1 MHSIAAISVNDALH
15 QALTYLLNH
24 GVEEPSRNGPV
35 LVAPGPVMVEFTNP
49 RNRVLFSPTRDAN
62 HVFHVMES
70 LWMLAGSNKIEF
82 PVYFSSTYGQFSD
95 DGKTMWDAYGW
106 RWRSFFGYDQL
117 MEVAAELRKNPTS
130 RRCVLSMWNSSA
142 HHIETGLE
150 SLAWSISG
158 LGGEEFFEDLSIA
171 CNGGKAVPCNTHA
184 YFAIRDGRLNLT
196 VMNRSNDAIW
206 GAFGANA
213 VHFSYLL
220 EYMAMLTG
228 VPMGSYYLFTNNLH
242 CYTDKYT
249 KEKLAKIA
257 AESFELDRQMDHGPN
272 LEPGF
277 DADLAIFMPWALQI
291 IRSTPPPATWPV
303 NEAVP
308 AATALAL
315 AVPELKTE
323 FMHSVVLPMFLFWVY
338 RKWKDEYSS
347 QVCLDGVEAPDWQ
360 HAIDEW
366 VERRRK
372 K

>member
-35 LVAPGPVMVEFTNP
+35 LVAPGPVTVEFTNP

-70 LWMLAGSNKIEF
+70 LWMLAGSNEIEF

-95 DGKTMWDAYGW
+95 DGKTMWDAYGH
-106 RWRSFFGYDQL
+106 RWREFFGWDQL
-117 MEVAAELRKNPTS
+117 EAIVEELKANPTS
-130 RRCVLSMWNSSA
+130 RRCVLAMWNA
-142 HHIETGLE
+142 EVGDDTE
-150 SLAWSISG
+150 FMFEAKSG
-158 LGGEEFFEDLSIA
+158 VRYHDDLGVA

-220 EYMAMLTG
+220 EYMALRTG

-242 CYTDKYT
+242 CYTDKYD

-257 AESFELDRQMDHGPN
+257 AESFELDHHMDHGPN

-277 DADLAIFMPWALQI
+277 AADLALFMPWALQI
-291 IRSTPPPATWPV
+291 IRSAPPPATWPV
-303 NEAVP
+303 DEAVP